1 VNSPSLLELLLE
13 RSVKF
18 GDFTLASGATSN
30 IYVDVRQT
38 ALTGDGALAIGQAF
52 LEQMRIHAPDATACG
67 GLTLGADPL
76 VTATSVAAHL
86 QGSVVDAIIVRKD
99 AKLHGMARAIEA
111 PSRVRQGAEVVVVDD
126 VITTAGST
134 LKAVQALREAGFV
147 VKTALC
153 VVDRD
158 AGGADALQAQG
169 VSLIPLFTLSQLLS
183 HRG

>member
-1 VNSPSLLELLLE
+1 VNSTPLLQLLLE

-18 GDFTLASGATSN
+18 GEFTLASGATSN

-52 LEQMRIHAPDATACG
+52 LDQMATHAPEASACG

-76 VTATSVAAHL
+76 VTATSVAAYL
-86 QGSVVDAIIVRKD
+86 QGSVIDAIIVRKD
-99 AKLHGMARAIEA
+99 AKEHGTARAIEV
-111 PSRVRQGAEVVVVDD
+111 PLRVRQGAEVVVVDD

-134 LKAVQALREAGFV
+134 MKAVQALRDAGFV

-153 VVDRD
+153 VVDRE
-158 AGGADALQAQG
+158 AGGTQALLKEG
-169 VSLIPLFTLSQLLS
+169 VSLFPLFTLSQLLS